1 MKNTYSVG
9 QVNRYIK
16 NMFTQ
21 DYLLQKIYVKGEV
34 SNCKYH
40 TSGHIYFSLKD
51 ETGTLNCVMF
61 AGHRRGLA
69 FAMKNGD
76 KVIVGGSVDVYERD
90 GRYQMYAKEITL
102 EGAGTLYERYLALK
116 QELEDMGMFAQEYK
130 QPIPRFIRRLGV
142 VTAPTGAAV
151 QDIRNISYRR
161 NPYLQIILY
170 PALVQGAGA
179 AESIV
184 KGIQMLDKTDVDVII
199 VGRGGGSIEDL
210 WAFNEEIVARAI
222 FECSTPIISAV
233 GHETDFTIADFVAD
247 LRAPTPSAAAE
258 LAICAAMKNSGRPF
272 APSDYAYKESG
283 QPTIQNGHI
292 SISHTEGY
300 AACAISRQPV
310 GIDVERERTFS
321 KAAAKRIL
329 SPQEELMSD
338 STNADELLS
347 RIWTVKESFLK
358 MTGEGIPGGMR
369 TLELIAAGDGSSDVW
384 TIKRGTELE
393 AGCAVLLSI
402 SGSGNSADFNDAY
415 LSVCTKK
422 KAMMHINRFESV
434 ESILEFLNEP

>member
-1 MKNTYSVG
+1 MNVNLNKVKKRASLNDDGRISTENSEPFIEGSLVEICILSYAPYSVSE
-9 QVNRYIK
+9 K
-16 NMFTQ
+16 
-21 DYLLQKIYVKGEV
+21 
-34 SNCKYH
+34 H
-40 TSGHIYFSLKD
+40 SLKH
-51 ETGTLNCVMF
+51 ELMPFFSKTRLEKIGRLMLN
-61 AGHRRGLA
+61 
-69 FAMKNGD
+69 
-76 KVIVGGSVDVYERD
+76 
-90 GRYQMYAKEITL
+90 
-102 EGAGTLYERYLALK
+102 
-116 QELEDMGMFAQEYK
+116 
-130 QPIPRFIRRLGV
+130 P
-142 VTAPTGAAV
+142 
-151 QDIRNISYRR
+151 QDSS
-161 NPYLQIILY
+161 LS
-170 PALVQGAGA
+170 
-179 AESIV
+179 E
-184 KGIQMLDKTDVDVII
+184 KH
-199 VGRGGGSIEDL
+199 
-210 WAFNEEIVARAI
+210 
-222 FECSTPIISAV
+222 ISAL
-233 GHETDFTIADFVAD
+233 EQ
-247 LRAPTPSAAAE
+247 SAAAE

-300 AACAISRQPV
+300 AACAIAREPV
-310 GIDVERERTFS
+310 GIDVEREHTFS

-384 TIKRGTELE
+384 TIKRGTEPE

-415 LSVCTKK
+415 LSICTKR

>member
-1 MKNTYSVG
+1 MN
-9 QVNRYIK
+9 VNLNK
-16 NMFTQ
+16 
-21 DYLLQKIYVKGEV
+21 VK
-34 SNCKYH
+34 KRA
-40 TSGHIYFSLKD
+40 SL
-51 ETGTLNCVMF
+51 
-61 AGHRRGLA
+61 
-69 FAMKNGD
+69 NGD
-76 KVIVGGSVDVYERD
+76 GRISTENSEPFFKGSLVEICILS
-90 GRYQMYAKEITL
+90 YAPYSFSEKH
-102 EGAGTLYERYLALK
+102 ALK
-116 QELEDMGMFAQEYK
+116 HELMPFFSET
-130 QPIPRFIRRLGV
+130 RLGKIGRWLLN
-142 VTAPTGAAV
+142 P
-151 QDIRNISYRR
+151 QDSS
-161 NPYLQIILY
+161 LS
-170 PALVQGAGA
+170 
-179 AESIV
+179 E
-184 KGIQMLDKTDVDVII
+184 KH
-199 VGRGGGSIEDL
+199 
-210 WAFNEEIVARAI
+210 
-222 FECSTPIISAV
+222 ISAL
-233 GHETDFTIADFVAD
+233 EQ
-247 LRAPTPSAAAE
+247 SAAAE

-300 AACAISRQPV
+300 AACAIAREPV
-310 GIDVERERTFS
+310 GIDVERGHTFS

-384 TIKRGTELE
+384 TIKHGTELE

>member
-1 MKNTYSVG
+1 MNVNLNKVKKRASLNGDGRISTENSEPFFKGSLVEICILSYAPYSVSE
-9 QVNRYIK
+9 K
-16 NMFTQ
+16 
-21 DYLLQKIYVKGEV
+21 
-34 SNCKYH
+34 H
-40 TSGHIYFSLKD
+40 SLKH
-51 ETGTLNCVMF
+51 ELMPFFSEHRLEKIGRLILN
-61 AGHRRGLA
+61 
-69 FAMKNGD
+69 
-76 KVIVGGSVDVYERD
+76 
-90 GRYQMYAKEITL
+90 
-102 EGAGTLYERYLALK
+102 
-116 QELEDMGMFAQEYK
+116 
-130 QPIPRFIRRLGV
+130 P
-142 VTAPTGAAV
+142 
-151 QDIRNISYRR
+151 QDSS
-161 NPYLQIILY
+161 LS
-170 PALVQGAGA
+170 
-179 AESIV
+179 E
-184 KGIQMLDKTDVDVII
+184 KH
-199 VGRGGGSIEDL
+199 
-210 WAFNEEIVARAI
+210 
-222 FECSTPIISAV
+222 ISAL
-233 GHETDFTIADFVAD
+233 EQ
-247 LRAPTPSAAAE
+247 SAAAE

-283 QPTIQNGHI
+283 QPTIPNGHI
-292 SISHTEGY
+292 SISNTEGY
-300 AACAISRQPV
+300 AACAIAREPV
-310 GIDVERERTFS
+310 GIDVERGHTFS

-347 RIWTVKESFLK
+347 RVWTVKESFLK

>member
-1 MKNTYSVG
+1 MNVNLNKVKKRASLNDDGRISTENSEPFFEGSLVEICILSYAPYSVSE
-9 QVNRYIK
+9 K
-16 NMFTQ
+16 
-21 DYLLQKIYVKGEV
+21 
-34 SNCKYH
+34 H
-40 TSGHIYFSLKD
+40 SLKH
-51 ETGTLNCVMF
+51 ELMPFFSKTRLEKIGRLMLN
-61 AGHRRGLA
+61 
-69 FAMKNGD
+69 
-76 KVIVGGSVDVYERD
+76 
-90 GRYQMYAKEITL
+90 
-102 EGAGTLYERYLALK
+102 
-116 QELEDMGMFAQEYK
+116 
-130 QPIPRFIRRLGV
+130 P
-142 VTAPTGAAV
+142 
-151 QDIRNISYRR
+151 QDSS
-161 NPYLQIILY
+161 LS
-170 PALVQGAGA
+170 
-179 AESIV
+179 E
-184 KGIQMLDKTDVDVII
+184 KH
-199 VGRGGGSIEDL
+199 
-210 WAFNEEIVARAI
+210 
-222 FECSTPIISAV
+222 ISAL
-233 GHETDFTIADFVAD
+233 EQ
-247 LRAPTPSAAAE
+247 SAAAE

-310 GIDVERERTFS
+310 GIDVEREHTFS

-329 SPQEELMSD
+329 SPQEELLRESA
-338 STNADELLS
+338 NADELLS

-384 TIKRGTELE
+384 TIKRGTEPE

-415 LSVCTKK
+415 LSVCTKR